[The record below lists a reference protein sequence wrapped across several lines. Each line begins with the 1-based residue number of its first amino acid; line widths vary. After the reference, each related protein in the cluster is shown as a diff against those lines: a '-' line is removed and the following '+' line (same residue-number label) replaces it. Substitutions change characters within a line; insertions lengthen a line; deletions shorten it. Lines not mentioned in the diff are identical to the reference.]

1 MAALG
6 DILQAYPNTRLEIT
20 AKDLLEFAET
30 IAAKVR
36 DEVNNVPDD
45 GFYTISEVM
54 ELYGVKDRST
64 LYKWDKRGYLPC
76 EKVGSRVRY
85 QKGLVHKVLGNPKT
99 LKIK

>member
-1 MAALG
+1 MAALR
-6 DILQAYPNTRLEIT
+6 DILDIYPNIRIEVT
-20 AKDLLEFAET
+20 AKDLNEFAEMLVSR
-30 IAAKVR
+30 IKEFNDAQ
-36 DEVNNVPDD
+36 ND

-54 ELYGVKDRST
+54 ELYGIKDRST

-85 QKGLVHKVLGNPKT
+85 QKGLVHKILGNPKS

>member
-1 MAALG
+1 MAALR
-6 DILQAYPNTRLEIT
+6 DILDIYPNIRIEVT
-20 AKDLLEFAET
+20 AKDLNEFAEM
-30 IAAKVR
+30 IVSRIKEFNDAP
-36 DEVNNVPDD
+36 ND

-54 ELYGVKDRST
+54 ELYGIKDRST

-85 QKGLVHKVLGNPKT
+85 QKGLVHKILGNPKT

>member
-1 MAALG
+1 MAALR
-6 DILQAYPNTRLEIT
+6 DILNIYPNTRIEVT
-20 AKDLLEFAET
+20 VKDLNEFAET
-30 IAAKVR
+30 IVARVKGIN
-36 DEVNNVPDD
+36 DTLND

-54 ELYGVKDRST
+54 ELYGIKDRST

-85 QKGLVHKVLGNPKT
+85 QKGLVHKILGNPKP